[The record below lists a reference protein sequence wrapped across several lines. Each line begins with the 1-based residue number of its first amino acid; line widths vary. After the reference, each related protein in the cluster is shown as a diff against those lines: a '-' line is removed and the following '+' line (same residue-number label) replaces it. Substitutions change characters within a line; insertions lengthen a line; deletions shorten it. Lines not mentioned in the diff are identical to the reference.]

1 MTLKNFMQYSKKVLQ
16 HFTHPHNQG
25 KIKNP
30 DAEVMVGNPRCGDL
44 MKFYIKVKKNKKG
57 QEIIQDAKFETL
69 GCGAAIATSSV
80 ATELAIGKTLDEV
93 MKLTRDDIIQELG
106 ELPPAKIHC
115 SVLADKGLHKAI
127 EEYKKIKRKNKK

>member
-1 MTLKNFMQYSKKVLQ
+1 MQYSKKVME
-16 HFTHPHNQG
+16 HFARPHHQG
-25 KIKNP
+25 KIKNA
-30 DAEVMVGNPRCGDL
+30 DGVATVGNPTCGDL

-57 QEIIQDAKFETL
+57 EEIIQDAKFETL

-80 ATELAIGKTLDEV
+80 ATDLAIGKTLDEA

-115 SVLADKGLHKAI
+115 SVLADKGLRKAI
-127 EEYKKIKRKNKK
+127 ENYKEHKK

>member
-1 MTLKNFMQYSKKVLQ
+1 MNYSKKVLR

-25 KIKNP
+25 EMKNP
-30 DAEVMVGNPRCGDL
+30 DAVVIVGNPKCGDL
-44 MKFYIKVKKNKKG
+44 MKFYIRVGKNKKG
-57 QEIIQDAKFETL
+57 QEIIRDAKFETL

-80 ATELAIGKTLDEV
+80 ATELAIGKTLGEV
-93 MKLTRDDIIQELG
+93 MKLTRDDIIQKLG

-127 EEYKKIKRKNKK
+127 EEYNKLKIKKKK